1 MNVIAFHC
9 IAWGLIGIINL
20 CSKQVSKFN
29 YALTWIMLM
38 VTMVFYY
45 YGV

>member
-1 MNVIAFHC
+1 MDKFYIA
-9 IAWGLIGIINL
+9 AWGIIGLITL
-20 CSKQVSKFN
+20 CGKQVSKFT